1 MADGV
6 QRRLEES
13 LNELESLVSRGLLE
27 EEEAREILRR
37 RRDFEFSCS
46 SRGDPADVVQQF
58 LLYIQYEANLLSL
71 LRHRCSSSLHAILK
85 DLEEVRRTVSQLSLR
100 EESERLQAP
109 RKKKRS
115 DLSAA
120 SSASSLSAVLQRR
133 RREQSTKEKRAE
145 NLKTTLH
152 AVLRA
157 GTNRLYAL
165 INRVLHRHS
174 SSLPLWLSCADLLLQ
189 LGAGRLLQTFLLQA
203 IRRFPRLAALW
214 ILSADRLLQQG
225 NLQGARLLLLQG
237 LRVERESLPLWSDLL
252 RLEGIALV
260 KAAQGVRRARERA
273 REREKDKR
281 RTDEERDL
289 EGAKNG
295 LNTEQG
301 CAFAGE
307 AARQKGEEQEKVEKL
322 HARGRALMVVLQGA
336 VKRLGEEAPR
346 KTKGKDGKGEG
357 RGGRLADNEVLRR
370 AKLQAFLFRALGL
383 CLHLQASQE
392 AGLLAEAIA
401 EFQGKLAD
409 LLHAAADEQP
419 LLRLYEWKVH
429 LLRAASERRIPTE
442 NKDSS
447 AEKMDAVSRRRM
459 QDLQREIVAECCVDP
474 RLLLLFAFFL
484 GGLCLS
490 SAAAGA
496 RRQRGENA
504 TEALGPQALAGAE
517 RECLG
522 DAVEICFD
530 VDGEEEAQGVEDL
543 LADSVD
549 AEKLVETGEGNVGD
563 AEPASSALALAS
575 RAPLQLQKGE
585 DLEKRFFAENG
596 NVELEDGAWGGSL
609 AVALEPEQR
618 TAFLARVY
626 NREAR
631 DMLEVLA
638 ADGLPE
644 IRLLLKEEPR
654 LPGALLLHCAEDK
667 GLNGEE
673 QTAQPIQKMTA
684 LLTAAELAQS
694 QKAVLWTALWRE
706 ADPSHRLWLL
716 RCMYTAV
723 QQLVEGQPKAGKGKS
738 SWLPSA
744 AVSATGEVLQL
755 LLADEQW
762 ADASATREKIEGLRT
777 DLKNL
782 ALQAFRKWPS
792 VSLLLLAHHRL
803 SSFSSGE
810 AETASRF
817 SSGLQLSASDF
828 LGLVPQPLQSE
839 EACSRFVSAARSLL
853 RGLAAGETRLRGLE
867 SQRLLCALLAEAG
880 EGSRGF
886 QGQERSRGLPD
897 RLPDW
902 IGELLLAT
910 RPEATASLV
919 HAFLCFLESSFAA
932 GDWERP
938 RDLLEDTEARHAS
951 RKRKCPESE
960 DKQVRKELFEHARQP
975 PLFSWKHAVKALT
988 EDKFCPG
995 LSVPS
1000 RLLLVLACCEFSLDR
1015 LWASVAEEGGHRGSS
1030 LPGLQST
1037 GEVVN
1042 SCHRKHKAC
1051 VALHVNCPASV
1062 ALEAQAVFECALW
1075 SFDRCG
1081 VSGGSGDEAGNAF
1094 FESKR
1099 KLVPHASR
1107 ADRLEAQAKPLVR
1120 QILQVVPQLFDLH
1133 RHWWVSFWRFSR
1145 FREACNVLP
1154 ASSVDQRKR
1163 RNVAA
1168 PLGGARD
1175 GHAEISR
1182 AALTSPLLSLHR
1194 EGPATASGAKR
1205 SAVASTSVGAGGLE
1219 SREVERR
1226 ACVALGVRDSSW
1238 LAEEACVPG
1247 PEGRGCRVCGSGRLW
1262 CMYSSSEGESGG
1274 KRD

>member
-46 SRGDPADVVQQF
+46 SRGDPADAVQQF

-71 LRHRCSSSLHAILK
+71 LRHRCSSSLHAVLK
-85 DLEEVRRTVSQLSLR
+85 DLEEVHRTVAQLSLR

-115 DLSAA
+115 DLSAP
-120 SSASSLSAVLQRR
+120 SSASSLSALLQRR

-157 GTNRLYAL
+157 GTSRLYAL

-281 RTDEERDL
+281 RTDEERGL
-289 EGAKNG
+289 EG
-295 LNTEQG
+295 T
-301 CAFAGE
+301 
-307 AARQKGEEQEKVEKL
+307 EQEKVEKL
-322 HARGRALMVVLQGA
+322 QARGRALMVVLQGA

-346 KTKGKDGKGEG
+346 KTKGEDGKGKG

-370 AKLQAFLFRALGL
+370 AKLQAFLLRALGL

-401 EFQGKLAD
+401 EFQGQLAD
-409 LLHAAADEQP
+409 LLHAAAEEQP

-429 LLRAASERRIPTE
+429 LLRVATEREIPME
-442 NKDSS
+442 KKDIS
-447 AEKMDAVSRRRM
+447 AEGTDAVSRRRL
-459 QDLQREIVAECCVDP
+459 QDLQREIVAECCVDT

-490 SAAAGA
+490 GAAAGA
-496 RRQRGENA
+496 RRQRGGNA
-504 TEALGPQALAGAE
+504 TEAPGPQALAGAE

-522 DAVEICFD
+522 DDVEICFD

-543 LADSVD
+543 LAESVD
-549 AEKLVETGEGNVGD
+549 AEKLVETGEGTVGD
-563 AEPASSALALAS
+563 AESAALVEPASSALALAS

-596 NVELEDGAWGGSL
+596 DLELEDGTWGGSL
-609 AVALEPEQR
+609 AAALEPEQR

-638 ADGLPE
+638 VDGLPE
-644 IRLLLKEEPR
+644 IRHLLKEEPR
-654 LPGALLLHCAEDK
+654 LPGALLLHCAEDERLK
-667 GLNGEE
+667 GEE
-673 QTAQPIQKMTA
+673 RTAQPIQKMTA

-706 ADPSHRLWLL
+706 ADPNHRLWLL

-723 QQLVEGQPKAGKGKS
+723 QQLVEGQPQAGTGKS
-738 SWLPSA
+738 SWLRSA

-755 LLADEQW
+755 LSAEEQW
-762 ADASATREKIEGLRT
+762 ADASASREKIEGLRT

-803 SSFSSGE
+803 SSFSFGE

-839 EACSRFVSAARSLL
+839 EASSRFVSAARSLL
-853 RGLAAGETRLRGLE
+853 RRLAAGEARLRGPE

-886 QGQERSRGLPD
+886 EGEERSRGLPD
-897 RLPDW
+897 W
-902 IGELLLAT
+902 MGELLLVT

-919 HAFLCFLESSFAA
+919 HAFLGFLESSFAA
-932 GDWERP
+932 GDRERP
-938 RDLLEDTEARHAS
+938 REGLLEDTEAPCAS

-960 DKQVRKELFEHARQP
+960 GMKARKELFEHARQP

-988 EDKFCPG
+988 EDNFCPG

-1000 RLLLVLACCEFSLDR
+1000 RLMLVLACCEFSLDR
-1015 LWASVAEEGGHRGSS
+1015 LWASVAEEGRHAGAS
-1030 LPGLQST
+1030 PTGLQST
-1037 GEVVN
+1037 GGAVN
-1042 SCHRKHKAC
+1042 SCHRKHKECAG
-1051 VALHVNCPASV
+1051 LYLSCPAPV

-1081 VSGGSGDEAGNAF
+1081 VAGGSGDEAGNAF
-1094 FESKR
+1094 FEAKR

-1133 RHWWVSFWRFSR
+1133 RLWWISFWRFSR
-1145 FREACNVLP
+1145 FRETYSVLP
-1154 ASSVDQRKR
+1154 AASVDHKKR

-1175 GHAEISR
+1175 MHAEISR
-1182 AALTSPLLSLHR
+1182 AALASPLLSLHR
-1194 EGPATASGAKR
+1194 EGPATPSGAKR
-1205 SAVASTSVGAGGLE
+1205 SAVASISVGTGGLE
-1219 SREVERR
+1219 SGEVERR
-1226 ACVALGVRDSSW
+1226 ACLALGVRDCSW

-1247 PEGRGCRVCGSGRLW
+1247 PEGRGCRVCDSGRLW
-1262 CMYSSSEGESGG
+1262 CMYSSNEGGGGG
-1274 KRD
+1274 KTD